1 MIYHLLVAVG
11 AIAAL
16 AGIWTVVQGFAR
28 RQSPELCDGSDVLAC
43 KSCASERARHCGMKP
58 GEYEE

>member
-1 MIYHLLVAVG
+1 MIYHLLIAVG
-11 AIAAL
+11 VIITL
-16 AGIWTVVQGFAR
+16 AGVWTVVQQLAR

-43 KSCASERARHCGMKP
+43 KSCTAERARHCGMKP